1 MKVLSD
7 GVPFTDS
14 VEFLES
20 NRYAYEYTLRND
32 SDIRIDLHFLSF
44 TSSVTVQVMV
54 NDNDIF
60 YSVVSSDRTIDISHT
75 DIAFTPCLALAGCMI
90 HITLFGSGATT
101 DYELTLSTSHSVTLL
116 RWGRTVKGIVQ
127 PGKYIGYRILITEP
141 ETSVS
146 AAAAAPARSDIKT
159 PLALD
164 VSTTVLSDVFRLTMI
179 QFTGQVTASV
189 SCSKGPSSGMPNI
202 TNHLW
207 ILRPS
212 YSTFLDIPILFAA
225 AAGCFKASPSSGTA
239 GSGQL
244 LITVHGDTAS
254 SFSVAMSLLS
264 NSSSLSSATLLT
276 PGLPSVDSVA
286 DKEFRYYTVRPG
298 IASEDIRSGP
308 LFLASFPPLFH

>member
-1 MKVLSD
+1 MKILSD
-7 GVPFTDS
+7 GVPFSDT

-20 NRYAYEYTLRND
+20 NRYAYVYTHKND

-54 NDNDIF
+54 NDQYIL
-60 YSVVSSDRTIDISHT
+60 YSAVSSDRIIDILHT
-75 DIAFTPCLALAGCMI
+75 DIAFAPCLAPAGCMI
-90 HITLFGSGATT
+90 YITLLGSGATT
-101 DYELTLSTSHSVTLL
+101 DYELMLSTSHSIIPL
-116 RWGRTVKGIVQ
+116 RWGRAVTGTVQ
-127 PGKYIGYRILITEP
+127 PGKDIGYRVLITEP
-141 ETSVS
+141 ATSVL
-146 AAAAAPARSDIKT
+146 AAPTTRSDIKSA
-159 PLALD
+159 LASD
-164 VSTTVLSDVFRLTMI
+164 ISATVLSDVFRLTVI
-179 QFTGQVTASV
+179 QFTGEVTVYV
-189 SCSKGPSSGMPNI
+189 SCSKGPYSGMPNI

-207 ILRPS
+207 MLMPT

-225 AAGCFKASPSSGTA
+225 AAGCFKVSTPSGGA

-244 LITVHGDTAS
+244 LITVHGDIPS

-298 IASEDIRSGP
+298 IASEDIRSIIQ
-308 LFLASFPPLFH
+308 FQTSFPPLLH